1 MYADNVALPA
11 FTRSM
16 PVLLL
21 LGAHAGTDTI
31 FTQTLLL
38 RYYAGSA
45 KEQRL
50 VVTDIQYKHKRNFKT
65 CLRDLVFMGIMSS
78 TYERSPW
85 GFYPVTS

>member
-31 FTQTLLL
+31 FT
-38 RYYAGSA
+38 
-45 KEQRL
+45 
-50 VVTDIQYKHKRNFKT
+50 
-65 CLRDLVFMGIMSS
+65 
-78 TYERSPW
+78 
-85 GFYPVTS
+85 